1 MGPLFSLAVVL
12 SVVLASGCVAYFF
25 ARALRI
31 SHPFLV
37 ALSFPV
43 GAVLGG
49 VACALLAAILLGLGA
64 PLASS
69 SQVMG
74 YFTFLGVGSFVSGVF
89 AAWCCKRVLTFS
101 STGRATPA
109 SWHHVGPPND

>member
-1 MGPLFSLAVVL
+1 MGPLFSLAVAL
-12 SVVLASGCVAYFF
+12 FVVLASGCVAYFF
-25 ARALRI
+25 ARIFRM

-49 VACALLAAILLGLGA
+49 AACGLLAAVVLGSDASLT
-64 PLASS
+64 SS

-74 YFTFLGVGSFVSGVF
+74 YFAFLGVGSFVSGVL
-89 AAWCCKRVLTFS
+89 AAWCCRRALTFS
-101 STGRATPA
+101 STGRATRA
-109 SWHHVGPPND
+109 S